1 MEFQIKL
8 EISKED
14 IERLREFVSGYD
26 GQDSNLTNEEIIK
39 ELFFFDFYMVDPNLD
54 FRKNVKITECTK

>member
-39 ELFFFDFYMVDPNLD
+39 ELFFFDVYLVDGDLD
-54 FRKNVKITECTK
+54 FRENVKITECTK